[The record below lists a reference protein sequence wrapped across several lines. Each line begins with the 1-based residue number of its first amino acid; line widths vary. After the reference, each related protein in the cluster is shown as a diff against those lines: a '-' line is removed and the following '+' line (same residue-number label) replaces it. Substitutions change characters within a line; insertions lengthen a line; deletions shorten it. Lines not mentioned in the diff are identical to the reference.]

1 MGSSSTPRS
10 RPRPRSLP
18 RRSTAT
24 YGGLWPVASGVAI
37 AALLGM
43 LVWNIN
49 LRGDVDDLEEQLSS
63 LVRDNAALREN
74 ANATVYQLTPTSDAP
89 DNAHA
94 QAWFSVQGSGV
105 LSVANL
111 PVLSEGRSY
120 QLWYSTDSPTT
131 PIPGGTFRV
140 DDTGQGFML
149 IPSDVGVIASIAIT
163 EEPAGGS
170 QAPSGP
176 VLLASDVSGARG

>member
-1 MGSSSTPRS
+1 
-10 RPRPRSLP
+10 
-18 RRSTAT
+18 
-24 YGGLWPVASGVAI
+24 
-37 AALLGM
+37 M

-49 LRGDVDDLEEQLSS
+49 LRGNINALEEQLSS
-63 LVRDNAALREN
+63 VVIDNAALREN

-89 DNAHA
+89 DNAQA

-111 PVLSEGRSY
+111 PVLSEGLSY

-149 IPSDVGVIASIAIT
+149 IPSDVGTIASIAIT
-163 EEPAGGS
+163 EEPVEGS

-176 VLLASDVSGARG
+176 ILLASDVSAARG